1 MFICTID
8 LPMCYCNNPYTTVP
22 VLYQY
27 PQIAMDFGMLEYEH
41 NNVCNSYFDCIIYQ
55 DMETCQIL
63 DTLEPLNVVQMEW
76 IPQNSHSDCYLLLL
90 NLTCLWNKCCICC
103 YVSLADLTGWA
114 YCNCQ
119 YRWIILLHSLWSQC
133 DLYDLYW
140 DISRGE

>member
-1 MFICTID
+1 MFICTTC
-8 LPMCYCNNPYTTVP
+8 LPMYYCNSSYISVSVLHRNP
-22 VLYQY
+22 L
-27 PQIAMDFGMLEYEH
+27 IAMDFGMLEYEH
-41 NNVCNSYFDCIIYQ
+41 NYVHYSSFDSVLYQ
-55 DMETCQIL
+55 VMESCQIL

-133 DLYDLYW
+133 DLYHLYW
-140 DISRGE
+140 DISWGE